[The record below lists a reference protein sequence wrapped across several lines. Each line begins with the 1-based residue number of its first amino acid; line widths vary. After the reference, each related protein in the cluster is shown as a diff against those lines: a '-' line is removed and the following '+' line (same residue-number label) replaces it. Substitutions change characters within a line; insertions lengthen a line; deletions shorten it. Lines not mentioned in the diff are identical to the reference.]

1 MTNSPLARC
10 VAGCWGG
17 GHVKW
22 CHEVAKPRRN
32 GSGKIPATATI
43 FENHNFYL
51 KVFQN
56 FEIKKQGNGDL
67 VTQIVAV
74 PEAAKSDTSYMIL
87 IFLFFHFFHFFYK
100 FQKTKGAGDSW
111 SDFVAVPEAAKSD
124 TSHMILFILFFPS
137 FSKILRISKNT
148 R

>member
-1 MTNSPLARC
+1 M
-10 VAGCWGG
+10 
-17 GHVKW
+17 
-22 CHEVAKPRRN
+22 AKPRRN

-87 IFLFFHFFHFFYK
+87 IFLFFHFFHFFTNFK
-100 FQKTKGAGDSW
+100 KQK
-111 SDFVAVPEAAKSD
+111 VPEIRGP
-124 TSHMILFILFFPS
+124 ILLPS
-137 FSKILRISKNT
+137 RRRQKATHPI
-148 R
+148 

>member
-1 MTNSPLARC
+1 M
-10 VAGCWGG
+10 
-17 GHVKW
+17 
-22 CHEVAKPRRN
+22 AKPRRN

-124 TSHMILFILFFPS
+124 TSYMILIFSWFAS
-137 FSKILRISKNT
+137 FTNFCEI
-148 R
+148 

>member
-1 MTNSPLARC
+1 MARC
-10 VAGCWGG
+10 VAWCCGG

-51 KVFQN
+51 KVT
-56 FEIKKQGNGDL
+56 IKKQGNGDS

-87 IFLFFHFFHFFYK
+87 IFVFFLYFPFFCE
-100 FQKTKGAGDSW
+100 FQKTQGSGDSRR
-111 SDFVAVPEAAKSD
+111 DFGAVPEAAKSD

-137 FSKILRISKNT
+137 FSKFLQISKNT

>member
-1 MTNSPLARC
+1 MFALEYREIRGRIKQDSPLARC

-87 IFLFFHFFHFFYK
+87 IFLFFHFFHFFTNFK
-100 FQKTKGAGDSW
+100 KQK
-111 SDFVAVPEAAKSD
+111 VPEIRGP
-124 TSHMILFILFFPS
+124 ILLPS
-137 FSKILRISKNT
+137 RRRQKATHPI
-148 R
+148 